1 MTKRTHNPQA
11 APVGW
16 TGALLGRFHVTGVFW
31 FGFHRFGV
39 RILPDW
45 LIGPMVTLFTTIFF
59 VALVRIRR
67 AIGRNLD
74 VIMGPAGWWERQ
86 RRAFRTLHNFAF
98 CLTERYER
106 LETRPDFEFAFE
118 NAAAWEQALSAE
130 TGVIVVTGHIGNWE
144 LGASLPGAEEGHR
157 VHLVREEELD
167 PRAQEMIRDL
177 LHEQLGEFVTMHFA
191 VGDPSLTLVL
201 REAIERGE
209 IVALQADRPRSR
221 GKTVEAEIFGRPFSL
236 PVGPLVLARLTG
248 APIVPVFVFRQGRRA
263 YRLVFRDP
271 IRIAAHADRDEAT
284 AEAAQRLASDIEYAI
299 STDPHQWFCWRGL
312 WD

>member
-1 MTKRTHNPQA
+1 MTDRTHNPQA

-39 RILPDW
+39 RILPDR
-45 LIGPMVTLFTTIFF
+45 LIPPMVAVFTTAFF
-59 VALVRIRR
+59 LALVRIRR

-74 VIMGPAGWWERQ
+74 VVMGPASWWERQ
-86 RRAFRTLHNFAF
+86 RRAFRTLHQFAF

-106 LETRPDFEFAFE
+106 LETGRDFEITLE
-118 NAAAWEQALSAE
+118 NAAAWQQARAAD
-130 TGVIVVTGHIGNWE
+130 TGTIVVTGHVGNWE
-144 LGASLPGAEEGHR
+144 LGASLPGAEEGRR

-177 LHEQLGEFVTMHFA
+177 LHERLGDLVTMHFA
-191 VGDPSLTLVL
+191 VGDPSLMLVL

-221 GKTVEAEIFGRPFSL
+221 GKTVEVEIFGRPFSL
-236 PVGPLVLARLTG
+236 PVGPFVLARLTG
-248 APIVPVFVFRQGRRA
+248 APLVPVFVFREGRRA

-271 IRIAAHADRDEAT
+271 IRITADADRGGAT
-284 AEAAQRLASDIEYAI
+284 ARAARRLASDIEHAI
-299 STDPHQWFCWRGL
+299 STDPHQWFCWRSL